1 MRIIDIY
8 NCIATAACVL
18 MGAAAFV
25 IGKKRERGILDGGRG
40 FDGDGAGVGS
50 GGCAGGLSSKATYI
64 ALAVIIAVAAF
75 LRLFLLGR
83 VPLGLAPDEASI
95 GYDAYAIAKFSIDRN
110 GYAYPVYPITWG
122 PGGGS
127 PLLIYL
133 NVLSIKLFGTGIV
146 KLRMIPAICGILTI
160 PVFFGILKEIS
171 GKRAFSNEISL
182 FGAAF
187 LAICPWHVILSRWTL
202 DSNIMPFTLGLAVY
216 LFMLAIRKRSTLL
229 YCLSAAMYA
238 VCMYSYGSATIVV
251 PLHLLLICIICLRK
265 KVLSVKQLIASGV
278 TFMVI
283 FAPLFVFYAVN
294 YLGLPEIITEHFS
307 VNKFTA
313 SRTGEVF
320 LTPGPGFFGQ
330 LFDNAKTLLVALT
343 ISDKHE
349 MFCHFYPGYW
359 MLYVFTF
366 PIVFIGIAIGVK
378 ELCAKARDDAASGGD
393 GADAAAASGGDAGYA
408 SDADALYSMNAVWS
422 TLLIACFVMAIAI
435 KADASRMVMMYLPLI
450 FYFVKGAEFVLVNSK
465 KLFYALCVIVLLAA
479 ISFAKDYFTDFSDKA
494 ADVFMPGYGDAM
506 VRAYEIAGDDR
517 TVYSTYD
524 GLSSPFMLALY
535 YTNYSPVD
543 FHNTVVYKDPDAEFR
558 VAESYGNFVFGLP
571 DDALAGSVIADKY
584 SDDVF
589 VLSKAECSEL
599 SDFGGYV
606 TEEIGGYMILYK

>member
-8 NCIATAACVL
+8 NCIATAACAF

-25 IGKKRERGILDGGRG
+25 LSKKGC
-40 FDGDGAGVGS
+40 
-50 GGCAGGLSSKATYI
+50 GGCENKAKSLSDKKTYI
-64 ALAVIIAVAAF
+64 ILAFILVIASF
-75 LRLFLLGR
+75 LRLFKLGSI
-83 VPLGLAPDEASI
+83 PLGLAPDEASI
-95 GYDAYAIAKFSIDRN
+95 GYDAYAIAKFGIDRN

-146 KLRMIPAICGILTI
+146 KLRMIPAICGILTAI
-160 PVFFGILKEIS
+160 LFFFILKELTA
-171 GKRAFSNEISL
+171 KRAYSNEISL
-182 FGAAF
+182 FGTAF
-187 LAICPWHVILSRWTL
+187 LAVCPWHVILSRWTL

-216 LFMLAIRKRSTLL
+216 LFMLGIKRNSTLF
-229 YCLSAAMYA
+229 YCLSAGMYSI
-238 VCMYSYGSATIVV
+238 CMYSYGSATIVV

-265 KVLSVKQLIASGV
+265 KVLNIKQLIASGV
-278 TFMVI
+278 TFMVV

-294 YLGLPEIITEHFS
+294 YLGLPEIITEHFCI
-307 VNKFTA
+307 NKFTA

-330 LFDNAKTLLVALT
+330 LIDNAKTLLIALT
-343 ISDKHE
+343 IGDRHE
-349 MFCHFYPGYW
+349 MLCHFYPGYW

-378 ELCAKARDDAASGGD
+378 ELFARGEDAEE
-393 GADAAAASGGDAGYA
+393 
-408 SDADALYSMNAVWS
+408 YSMNAVWS
-422 TLLIACFVMAIAI
+422 TLLISCFVMAIAI

-450 FYFVKGAEFVLVNSK
+450 FYFVKGVEFIIKNSK
-465 KLFYALCVIVLLAA
+465 KFFYALCVIVLLAA
-479 ISFAKDYFTDFSDKA
+479 VSFSKDYFTDFTDKA

-558 VAESYGNFVFGLP
+558 VAASYGNFVFGLP
-571 DDALAGSVIADKY
+571 EDVLAEEDAVYVLSVAEKDALGDLPNGY
-584 SDDVF
+584 N
-589 VLSKAECSEL
+589 AEQV
-599 SDFGGYV
+599 GGYV
-606 TEEIGGYMILYK
+606 IVYK